1 MSITINANESLST
14 NETHSKPLIV
24 LAKLISY
31 LLHPLFIPFFITLFM
46 MYWFPHWFAGMNER
60 RKIFFAVSIF
70 FSTAFLPGF
79 TVLLLKGLGFIDSIH
94 LRTNKERIIPY
105 IATMFFYW
113 WSYNVSRNVADI
125 PSLLKVLFFG
135 IFICTSLAVVCNNFF
150 KISMHAMGV
159 GGLVAFMILLAMQST
174 QGMGMPL
181 SIAILLAG
189 LTCTAR
195 FIAGEHTQ
203 KEMYIGFF
211 AGAFCQVVAWW
222 IVG

>member
-1 MSITINANESLST
+1 MSISITQNGNIQSNHA
-14 NETHSKPLIV
+14 HSKPLIFF
-24 LAKLISY
+24 AKAISI

-46 MYWFPHWFAGMNER
+46 MYWFPHWFAGMDER
-60 RKIFFAVSIF
+60 RKLFFVVSIF

-79 TVLLLKGLGFIDSIH
+79 TVLLLKGLGFIDSIQ

-125 PSLLKVLFFG
+125 PSMLKVLFFG

-159 GGLVAFMILLAMQST
+159 GGLVAFMILLGTQST
-174 QGMGMPL
+174 QGFGMPL
-181 SIAILLAG
+181 SIAVLLAG
-189 LTCTAR
+189 LTCTSR
-195 FIAGEHTQ
+195 FIAGEHTK